1 MKNLSKKIRNGGVQK
16 FSGSQ
21 LGVSK
26 TGKGS
31 FPRWNHMCDE
41 KYAENFNRIFKKKH
55 ESNRKN

>member
-21 LGVSK
+21 LGLNK

-41 KYAENFNRIFKKKH
+41 DYAERFNKIFKKSD
-55 ESNRKN
+55 SNK

>member
-1 MKNLSKKIRNGGVQK
+1 MKNLSKKIRNGCVQK

-21 LGVSK
+21 LGASK

-41 KYAENFNRIFKKKH
+41 DYAERFNKIFKKSD
-55 ESNRKN
+55 SNK

>member
-41 KYAENFNRIFKKKH
+41 DYAERFNKIFKKSD
-55 ESNRKN
+55 SNK